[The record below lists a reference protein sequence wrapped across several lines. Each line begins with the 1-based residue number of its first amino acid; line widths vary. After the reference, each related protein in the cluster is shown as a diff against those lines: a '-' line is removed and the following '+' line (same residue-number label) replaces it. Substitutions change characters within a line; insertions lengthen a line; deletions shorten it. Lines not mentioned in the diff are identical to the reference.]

1 MMSGMK
7 VKDLRTPALLMDLNG
22 MESNLSKMAAFFREK
37 TANLR
42 PHFKAHQ
49 VISLAL
55 KQMRTGSIGI
65 TCARLEH
72 ADALVRQ
79 GIDNIL
85 IANEIAGRSMIKDFL
100 DLSWCTPVIVAVDNP
115 KIVSDMARLAN
126 GRAHELN
133 VVVDLDV
140 RLGRCGVQPGEEAL
154 SLVKFVLGKGLRFR
168 GLMGYEGHVRL
179 PEGPEKQQVVQAAL
193 KGLIDSKALIER
205 QGIPVEIVSCGG
217 TSDYSVAASY
227 PGVTEIQAGSY
238 LLMDTW
244 YVPVA
249 PDFAPTLSVLATVIS
264 KPESARIVTDAGLK
278 AMSGENGFPSV
289 KGIPGLKVKAM
300 HIEHTVIEIKDQ
312 SVKVEVG
319 DKIEFWVPFLDSTL
333 ILHGRLY
340 GVRRGEVEEILQ
352 VER

>member
-1 MMSGMK
+1 MPGIK
-7 VKDLRTPALLMDLNG
+7 VKDLRTPALLMDLDG
-22 MESNLSKMAAFFREK
+22 MEDNLSRMAAFFRDKEAK
-37 TANLR
+37 LR

-49 VISLAL
+49 VHSLAL
-55 KQMRTGSIGI
+55 KQMRAGAIGI

-72 ADALVRQ
+72 ADALVHQ

-85 IANEIAGRSMIKDFL
+85 IANEIAGTGMIKDFL
-100 DLSWCTPVIVAVDNP
+100 DVSRCAPVIVAVDNP
-115 KIVSDMARLAN
+115 KVVSDMARLAN

-140 RLGRCGVQPGEEAL
+140 RLARCGVKPGEETL
-154 SLVKFVLGKGLRFR
+154 SLVKCVLEKGLRFR

-179 PEGPEKQQVVQAAL
+179 PAGPEKQHVVQAAL
-193 KGLIDSKALIER
+193 KRLIDSKALIER

-217 TSDYSVAASY
+217 TSDYSVAGIY

-249 PDFAPTLSVLATVIS
+249 PDFAPTLSVLTTVIS
-264 KPESARIVTDAGLK
+264 KPESGRIVTDAGLK
-278 AMSGENGFPSV
+278 AMSGENGYPSV
-289 KGIPGLKVKAM
+289 KGIPGLQVKAM
-300 HIEHTVIEIKDQ
+300 HIEHTIMEINGR
-312 SVKVEVG
+312 SVSVEVG

-340 GVRRGEVEEILQ
+340 GVRNGEVEEILQ